1 MGRRLREQP
10 HLPGRA
16 TQRAGE
22 RWLQLLTVL
31 SARRARQLFALH
43 RWTGL
48 TTGLVILF
56 LSVTGS
62 IVVFKTEIDRW
73 LNPELLVSSVPA
85 SASSARDI
93 GFDGALRSA
102 RERFPGLPAME
113 MSAPRT
119 LDGVYSVW
127 MRKEGA
133 LYQVTVNP
141 HTGAVLGGR
150 DYSATFVDVM
160 RQTHVRFFA
169 FGWQGRVV
177 VGAFGLTLIFS
188 SLTGLLIY
196 GRFIRALPQWWSIRT
211 GRGLQISTSDWHK
224 LIGIL
229 TLAFNLLIAASGA
242 VLGLENLA
250 RFSPA
255 VSEAIHPG
263 PAEDMWEN
271 VPATL
276 EGAIPV
282 SSAIAR
288 VRSAIEGFEP
298 GYIVLPA
305 VGGAH
310 YQIYGNLSGRIA
322 MENASG
328 AIVHALSGE
337 VLYRHSGR
345 EARLITKAYNWMDP
359 LHFGYFGGIW
369 TKLLWALLGLTSA
382 FLSISGFA
390 IWWLKARRRPRSP
403 RGQLTR
409 RAAGTRM
416 TPTERVG

>member
-1 MGRRLREQP
+1 M
-10 HLPGRA
+10 
-16 TQRAGE
+16 
-22 RWLQLLTVL
+22 L

-48 TTGLVILF
+48 GTGLVVLF

-62 IVVFKTEIDRW
+62 ILVFKTEIDRW
-73 LNPELLVSSVPA
+73 LNPELLVSAVTA
-85 SASSARDI
+85 SASATRDV

-102 RERFPGLPAME
+102 RERFPRMPVDA
-113 MSAPRT
+113 MSAPQDRA
-119 LDGVYSVW
+119 DVYSVW
-127 MRKEGA
+127 MRKGGV
-133 LYQVTVNP
+133 LHQVTVDSYS
-141 HTGAVLGGR
+141 GAVLGGR
-150 DYSATFVDVM
+150 DYSTSFADVM

-177 VGAFGLTLIFS
+177 VGAFGVTLLFS

-196 GRFIRALPQWWSIRT
+196 GRFIRALPRWWSIRG

-229 TLAFNLLIAASGA
+229 ALAFNLVIAATGA

-250 RFSPA
+250 RFFPA
-255 VSEAIHPG
+255 VGEAIHPG
-263 PAEDMWEN
+263 PTEAVLAN

-288 VRSAIEGFEP
+288 ARSALEGFEP
-298 GYIVLPA
+298 GYIIFPVA
-305 VGGAH
+305 GASH

-322 MENASG
+322 MRNASG

-337 VLYRHSGR
+337 VLYRHSAR
-345 EARLITKAYNWMDP
+345 EARLIAKAYNWMDP
-359 LHFGYFGGIW
+359 LHFGYFGGVW
-369 TKLLWALLGLTSA
+369 TKWLWVLFGLTSA
-382 FLSISGFA
+382 FLSISGFV
-390 IWWLKARRRPRSP
+390 IWWMKIRRRPARQRRHPTAPRASRSP
-403 RGQLTR
+403 ATALR
-409 RAAGTRM
+409 
-416 TPTERVG
+416 P